1 MNRSQKTRW
10 AKLAALTVAVALSA
24 CGGSDEAPVADPVPG
39 PSPAPSPAPTPSPSP
54 APAPTP
60 TPAPAPA
67 PSPAADSS
75 ACWNDAMSNPGSTWK
90 VSFRERGIG
99 GDVDGIVVTT
109 ETLGPKTFN
118 NQAATE
124 SRISTRVQGKP
135 DEVQLSY
142 SLLNAQEYRQ
152 LGWRLANGSEV
163 YLEPGWVTP
172 RAMQVGQSAT
182 STFTTRFADGSAP
195 STSTTTTT
203 TYLGRQTITTPAG
216 TFETCQVRFVD
227 QGGGTSYTWTV
238 ANGPYSGIDV
248 RHSLAIAADGSS
260 AWVRE
265 ATAIEASFR

>member
-1 MNRSQKTRW
+1 
-10 AKLAALTVAVALSA
+10 
-24 CGGSDEAPVADPVPG
+24 
-39 PSPAPSPAPTPSPSP
+39 
-54 APAPTP
+54 
-60 TPAPAPA
+60 
-67 PSPAADSS
+67 
-75 ACWNDAMSNPGSTWK
+75 MSNPGSTWK